1 MSHDPV
7 CRKTERTHSGNNKV
21 TALNKLQ
28 AAALVFLFERLA
40 FEDEINTLD
49 FSLAGDFCGKYFGA
63 FADIPNEQ
71 FEEVAKVAFTLPTYT
86 DSVFLAVTHSKEQD
100 VIRILANIEDFERE
114 HSRELNLGEV
124 VLLPKFQ
131 IEGDES
137 IHAVLLLRT
146 AIHKV
151 LNTIPDRQ
159 IIGGR
164 EIKFALVV
172 PLTKAESDYRNKFGH
187 DALMD
192 KLQDQKKDIYFY

>member
-1 MSHDPV
+1 M
-7 CRKTERTHSGNNKV
+7 

-28 AAALVFLFERLA
+28 AAVLVFLFEKLA
-40 FEDEINTLD
+40 FEDEVNTLN
-49 FSLAGDFCGKYFGA
+49 FSLAGDFCGKYFGG
-63 FADIPNEQ
+63 FAGTPNEQ
-71 FEEVAKVAFTLPTYT
+71 LEQVAKVAFTLPTYT
-86 DSVFLAVTHSKEQD
+86 DSVFLAVTHSKERD
-100 VIRILANIEDFERE
+100 VIRILANIEDYERE

-131 IEGDES
+131 IDGNER

-146 AIHKV
+146 AISEL

-159 IIGGR
+159 MIGGR

-172 PLTKAESDYRNKFGH
+172 PLTKAEFDYRKKFGH

-192 KLQDQKKDIYFY
+192 KLQDQDKDIYFY